1 MIRTLLK
8 FYQNDYKKFYSDN
21 YRSEIDGLRS
31 LSIILVLFYHYEYYF
46 LDSNYFSG
54 GYLGVDI
61 FFVISG
67 YLIFKIIYKEIKNN
81 NFNYFIFLFKRARR
95 ILPVLLL
102 AIIIFKI
109 LIFSNL
115 IGQIEKNNFINESIF
130 SSLFISN
137 IYYYY
142 NDIGYGDIEQ
152 FFKHTWS
159 LGVEEQFYL
168 FIPLLS
174 LFIIAIS
181 KNKYFILAFF
191 ILISF
196 FSLGLASYYLG
207 SNYNFVFFNTLTRA
221 WDLLLGVIVFLFE
234 INFKKENSN
243 KLLNFK
249 SFISFISFIFLL
261 TYVFFIADIS
271 MHPSFYTLFPLTC
284 VCIILLMNKRNTF
297 LFKMLSFKPVR
308 FIGIISYSIYIWHFP
323 ILIMMYYDFI
333 KSDTLAYFLTLTFLT
348 SIVSYHFIE
357 VTFRRGI
364 SNKVFIISMMIII
377 IFFSIETL
385 ISKKN
390 IDYKITLNFVNNS
403 DFILNEK
410 PDYNLID
417 NLGNNCLND
426 VYKCEFNDDKNKKI
440 IVIGDS
446 LIATNLN
453 YFYNLIRNDFD
464 MTTYIN
470 NGCLLL
476 KDVEHYFGG
485 ISHNNIV
492 QNCNSSLDKKIR
504 DEILIEKNKYQKIY
518 VIYLGRYQLYSN
530 GFHFKNYM
538 GAGSNSRAIQEFKKM
553 IDTNN
558 ENDFLFGLE
567 SQLNFFKDNL
577 IETILIY
584 PIPEMGFNTSRE
596 ILIAYDNLNYKN
608 QKFSKAIE
616 ILNLNVKYD
625 NFLKR
630 SKDIFELFDSH
641 KNNVYFQSILPHEYF
656 CDKMKNLCFANDEN
670 WVLYADES
678 HLSNYGSKLLF
689 DDIFNKLKT
698 K

>member
-1 MIRTLLK
+1 MIKYFFK
-8 FYQNDYKKFYSDN
+8 FFRNDYKKFYSDN
-21 YRSEIDGLRS
+21 YRSEIDGLRF
-31 LSIILVLFYHYEYYF
+31 LSIILVLFYHYEFYF
-46 LDSNYFSG
+46 LDSYYFSG

-81 NFNYFIFLFKRARR
+81 NFNYFVFLFKRARR
-95 ILPVLLL
+95 ILPILIF

-109 LIFSNL
+109 LIFDNL
-115 IGQIEKNNFINESIF
+115 ISHIEKNNFINESIF

-142 NDIGYGDIEQ
+142 NNIGYGDLEQ

-174 LFIIAIS
+174 LFIISIS
-181 KNKYFILAFF
+181 KNKYFILVFF

-196 FSLGLASYYLG
+196 LSLGLASYYLD

-221 WDLLLGVIVFLFE
+221 WELLLGVIVFLVE
-234 INFKKENSN
+234 INFQKNNSN
-243 KLLNFK
+243 KLIYLK

-261 TYVFFIADIS
+261 TYIFFIADIS
-271 MHPSFYTLFPLTC
+271 MHPSFYTLLPLTC
-284 VCIILLMNKRNTF
+284 VCIILLMNERDTF
-297 LFKMLSFKPVR
+297 LFKILSFKPMR

-333 KSDTLAYFLTLTFLT
+333 NADTLASFLLLTFLA
-348 SIVSYHFIE
+348 SIVSYHLIE

-364 SNKVFIISMMIII
+364 SNKVFIISMMAIIV
-377 IFFSIETL
+377 FFSIETL
-385 ISKKN
+385 LSKKN
-390 IDYKITLNFVNNS
+390 IDNKNISFSINNS

-410 PDYNLID
+410 PNYNLYD
-417 NLGNNCLND
+417 ELGNNCLID
-426 VYKCEFNDDKNKKI
+426 VIKCEFNNNHNKKI

-446 LIATNLN
+446 LISTNLK
-453 YFYNLIRNDFD
+453 YFYNLIKNDFD
-464 MTTYIN
+464 MTTYVN

-476 KDVEHYFGG
+476 KNVEHYFGG
-485 ISHNNIV
+485 DSNKHISEK
-492 QNCNSSLDKKIR
+492 CNSKIDEKIR
-504 DEILIEKNKYQKIY
+504 DEILIEKNKYKKIY
-518 VIYLGRYQLYSN
+518 VIYLGRYQLYSS
-530 GFHFKNYM
+530 GIHFKNYM
-538 GAGSNSRAIQEFKKM
+538 GSGHNGSASQQFRKLNDSNYK
-553 IDTNN
+553 
-558 ENDFLFGLE
+558 NDFLFGLD
-567 SQLNFFKDNL
+567 SLLTFFKDNL

-584 PIPEMGFNTSRE
+584 PIPEMGFNTTRE
-596 ILIAYDNLNYKN
+596 ILLAQDYLNFKN

-641 KNNVYFQSILPHEYF
+641 NNNAYFQSILPHEYS
-656 CDKMKNLCFANDEN
+656 CDKMKNLCFASDEN
-670 WVLYADES
+670 SAIYSDES
-678 HLSNYGSKLLF
+678 HLSDYGSKLLF
-689 DDIFNKLKT
+689 DDIFDKLKT
-698 K
+698 N